1 MKMRFAAVLLAAF
14 FVAGCVN
21 TSMVEYHKPQPG
33 EKAAPAGK
41 SFRIWKS
48 TIPEF
53 ISSIVCRYGQVLS
66 IIRMCGVTDCL
77 KIR

>member
-33 EKAAPAGK
+33 EK
-41 SFRIWKS
+41 
-48 TIPEF
+48 
-53 ISSIVCRYGQVLS
+53 ISSGREVFSHMEVYN
-66 IIRMCGVTDCL
+66 
-77 KIR
+77 K